1 MASPLRLACACGVQV
16 EQMRFGFERH
26 GEHVVE
32 SYSAA
37 LREHDADQAL
47 LQAMQQ
53 RYAYLSKSS
62 L

>member
-1 MASPLRLACACGVQV
+1 
-16 EQMRFGFERH
+16 MRFGFERH

-53 RYAYLSKSS
+53 RYAFLSLCVDYSMYVG
-62 L
+62 